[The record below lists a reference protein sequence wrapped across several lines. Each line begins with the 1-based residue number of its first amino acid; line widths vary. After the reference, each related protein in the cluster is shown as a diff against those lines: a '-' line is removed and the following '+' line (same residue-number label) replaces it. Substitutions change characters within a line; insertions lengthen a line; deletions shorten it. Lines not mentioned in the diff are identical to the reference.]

1 MLALVVGLA
10 LAFGL
15 QPVNGLTPI
24 GVRAIAVIVPTLI
37 LWLTVNTH
45 WSCLLFSALLIMGG
59 VMTPS
64 AVWAGSM
71 GHFAP
76 TLVLVFTLLGHCL
89 NETGAIDKVAAW
101 FITRKF
107 VKGRPYAF
115 MGMFFF
121 SNLFIGLFMQNL
133 ALAIIY
139 LDLTVRVCGKLGIK
153 KGHSLYTCLVLGVLW
168 GSGVLTTASPIA
180 KTLPNIMI
188 GLLYTQLGITV
199 TYAQWFA
206 VGIPFSI
213 AMFAVIM
220 ICARLMKPDVSP
232 LRDLDTDEFAKST
245 PPLGKGGK
253 ISLLVMS
260 ALLMIILLPDLF
272 LVLGVFVPVASYFV
286 GIGPTVPAILAV
298 IALCLIRVD
307 GQAVMDF
314 PQAAKSVPMTLIVFI
329 AAVVLMGVP
338 ISDDNTGIVTWLGNM
353 LEPLVAG
360 LSPIWIIVAIIAGI
374 LVITN
379 LISNAVT
386 MVLFF
391 NIGVVILAG
400 TATSIGAFGVLLSL
414 ATSTMAC
421 LTPSASLQLP
431 LFYGPGHITVA
442 NSYKANLMF
451 VLLAFIVVLAFIP
464 IVSAVVTV

>member
-1 MLALVVGLA
+1 MIALIVGLA

-15 QPVNGLTPI
+15 QPVNGLTPL

-45 WSCLLFSALLIMGG
+45 WSCLLFSALLIMAG
-59 VMTPS
+59 VMTPT

-76 TLVLVFTLLGHCL
+76 TLVLVFTLLGQCL
-89 NETGAIDKVAAW
+89 NATGAIDKVAAW

-107 VKGRPYAF
+107 VSGRPYAF

-153 KGHSLYTCLVLGVLW
+153 KGHTLYTCLVLGVLW
-168 GSGVLTTASPIA
+168 GNSVLTTASPIA
-180 KTLPNIMI
+180 KTLPNIMMGI
-188 GLLYTQLGITV
+188 LHTQLGITI
-199 TYAQWFA
+199 TYGQWFA

-213 AMFAVIM
+213 AMFVVIM
-220 ICARLMKPDVSP
+220 IVARLMKPDVSP
-232 LRDLDTDEFAKST
+232 LRDLDIDAFAKST
-245 PPLGKGGK
+245 PPLSKSGK
-253 ISLLVMS
+253 IALLVMCS
-260 ALLMIILLPDLF
+260 LLMVILLPDLF
-272 LVLGVFVPVASYFV
+272 LAMGLFVPISNYFV
-286 GIGPTVPAILAV
+286 QIGPTVPAILAV
-298 IALCLIRVD
+298 VALCLIRAD

-314 PQAAKSVPMTLIVFI
+314 PTAAKSVPMTLIVFI
-329 AAVVLMGVP
+329 AAVILMGVP
-338 ISDDNTGIVTWLGNM
+338 ISDDGTGIVAWLGNILSPM
-353 LEPLVAG
+353 VAG
-360 LSPIWIIVAIIAGI
+360 LSPVWIIIAMIAGI
-374 LVITN
+374 LVVTN

-391 NIGVVILAG
+391 NIGVVMLAETG
-400 TATSIGAFGVLLSL
+400 TSIGAFGLLLSL

-421 LTPSASLQLP
+421 LMPSASLQLP

-442 NSYKANLMF
+442 SSYKANLLF
-451 VLLAFIVVLAFIP
+451 VFLAFLVVLAFIP
-464 IVSAVVTV
+464 IVSAVVTI